1 MLKRYRVLVAGV
13 GLFAAAATQAQSI
26 LVNQPDIA
34 GAVTV
39 WAADP
44 VGQSFTALSNRIGS
58 IDLMLQ
64 NANLHTP
71 ELLADHFVT
80 VRLLDGAGF
89 GGTPLG
95 TSTVDVAAQLGDVK
109 FWNTTL
115 WSRFDFGS
123 VTLTP
128 GHAYTF
134 QVEVS
139 TARFAVGY
147 TDQDAY
153 AGGVMFSRS
162 LPGVQAVDMTFRL
175 AAPVPEPASVALFSL
190 GLAGL
195 AVRRLRTA

>member
-1 MLKRYRVLVAGV
+1 MFKISTALVAGACMW
-13 GLFAAAATQAQSI
+13 AAVAAQAQSI
-26 LVNQPDIA
+26 QVSQPDIT

-39 WAADP
+39 FAADP
-44 VGQSFTALSNRIGS
+44 VGQTFTATSPRIGS

-80 VRLLDGAGF
+80 VRLLDGVGFAG
-89 GGTPLG
+89 TQLG
-95 TSTVDVAAQLGDVK
+95 SSTLDVAAQLGDAK

-128 GHAYTF
+128 GRAYTF

-147 TDQDAY
+147 TDADAY
-153 AGGVMFSRS
+153 AGGAMLSRS
-162 LPGVQAVDMTFRL
+162 LPGVLATDMTFQI
-175 AAPVPEPASVALFSL
+175 AAPVPEPASLALL
-190 GLAGL
+190 TVGLAGL
-195 AVRRLRTA
+195 AVRRRRAR